1 MGTVIALSRS
11 GGGFVTVVW
20 RPIVI
25 AIDRIL
31 CPVDFSDFSRHA
43 LEYAV
48 AMAKH
53 YDARVTVLHVYAN
66 VPVVNTVP
74 AIGFES
80 AAIVLPPVDPAAVR
94 TITEEFAAGV
104 QSEGRLDVR
113 VQEAPDTVAEI
124 LAQADVLDA
133 NLIVIGSHG
142 RSGFER
148 LFLGSIAGK
157 VLRKSRRPVM
167 VVPAHTTGA
176 PPKVPFSHLLC
187 PIDFSEGST
196 HALNYALHLAQESD
210 ARLTLLHAVEIPPEL
225 HDVPLAMDVNVA
237 NVRAAVSAEA
247 LRRLQAKVP
256 VRLRQGAGQAD
267 SIETR
272 VVEGKAHRE
281 ILKAA
286 CQVLADL
293 IVMGV
298 HGRGAVDLALFGSN
312 TLAVVHGASCPVL
325 TIRS

>member
-1 MGTVIALSRS
+1 M
-11 GGGFVTVVW
+11 
-20 RPIVI
+20 I

-48 AMAKH
+48 AMAKY
-53 YDARVTVLHVYAN
+53 YDARVTALHVYAN
-66 VPVVNTVP
+66 MPVVNTVP
-74 AIGFES
+74 AVGFDS
-80 AAIVLPPVDPAAVR
+80 APIVLPPVDPAAVKA
-94 TITEEFAAGV
+94 ITEEFAAGV
-104 QSEGRLDVR
+104 DAEGRLDVS

-142 RSGFER
+142 RSGLER

-167 VVPAHTTGA
+167 VVPAHTA
-176 PPKVPFSHLLC
+176 AVPPKIPFTQVLC
-187 PIDFSEGST
+187 PIDFSESST
-196 HALNYALHLAQESD
+196 RALEYALHLAQETD
-210 ARLTLLHAVEIPPEL
+210 GRLTLLHAVEIPPEL
-225 HDVPLAMDVNVA
+225 HDIPLAMDLNVA
-237 NVRAAVSAEA
+237 NVRVAANAEA

-256 VRLRQGAGQAD
+256 SAAHTYCT
-267 SIETR
+267 IETR

-286 CQVLADL
+286 CQVQADL

-298 HGRGAVDLALFGSN
+298 QGRGAVDVTLFGSN
-312 TLAVVHGASCPVL
+312 TLAVIHGASCPVM

>member
-1 MGTVIALSRS
+1 
-11 GGGFVTVVW
+11 
-20 RPIVI
+20 VI

-48 AMAKH
+48 AMAKY
-53 YDARVTVLHVYAN
+53 YDARVTALHVYAN

-74 AIGFES
+74 AIGFDS
-80 AAIVLPPVDPAAVR
+80 ALMVLPPVDPAAVA
-94 TITEEFAAGV
+94 TLTEQFTAGV
-104 QSEGRLDVR
+104 QADGRLDVS

-124 LAQADVLDA
+124 VAQADVLNAD
-133 NLIVIGSHG
+133 LVVIGSHG
-142 RSGFER
+142 RSGFQR

-167 VVPAHTTGA
+167 VVPAHTAGA
-176 PPKVPFSHLLC
+176 PPKIPFSHVLC
-187 PIDFSEGST
+187 PIDFSESST
-196 HALNYALHLAQESD
+196 HALNYALHLAQQ
-210 ARLTLLHAVEIPPEL
+210 AHGRLTLLHAIEIPPEL
-225 HDVPLAMDVNVA
+225 HDIPLATDINVA
-237 NVRAAVSAEA
+237 NVREAVNAEA

-256 VRLRQGAGQAD
+256 SHPDCAV
-267 SIETR
+267 ETR

-286 CQVLADL
+286 CQTRADL

-298 HGRGAVDLALFGSN
+298 HGRGAVDLTLFGSN
-312 TLAVVHGASCPVL
+312 TLAVIHGASCPVL